1 MIKFVTQSVHRR
13 QHLGVVF
20 LLSLLSV
27 FHCDRPL
34 QSQSIPL
41 SPESQAALAALN
53 IPVAVPTYI
62 PDGFTLSQIKINLC
76 PSDSPQRGEC
86 RGGTSYEIIYRNSEN
101 TCLMVEAIGGG
112 LGGPDSEFHY
122 TTQTALLGEIDI
134 RFGEI
139 TGDRN
144 TPSPEQLS
152 VPQPN
157 LYNFPEAAR
166 SASSPFYAVRVEENR
181 YLCGS
186 NTSISPLE
194 FEQIL
199 QSLVLLE

>member
-1 MIKFVTQSVHRR
+1 MIKLVNQSVHCRH
-13 QHLGVVF
+13 HLGLVS
-20 LLSLLSV
+20 LLSLLSL
-27 FHCDRPL
+27 FHADRPL

-41 SPESQAALAALN
+41 SPEYQAALGTLN

-76 PSDSPQRGEC
+76 PSDISQGGEC
-86 RGGTSYEIIYRNSEN
+86 REGTSYQIIYRNPDN
-101 TCLMVEAIGGG
+101 TCLMIEAVGGG

-122 TTQTALLGEIDI
+122 TTQTALLGEVDI
-134 RFGEI
+134 RFGDMSTE
-139 TGDRN
+139 RK
-144 TPSPEQLS
+144 TPNQEQLT

-157 LYNFPEAAR
+157 LYNFPEAAG
-166 SASSPFYAVRVEENR
+166 SASSPFYGVRVEENR
-181 YLCGS
+181 YSCGQ
-186 NTSISPLE
+186 NTSISPLD